1 VRNVKTTISSTLQGT
16 EDTASSSG
24 GFAPNI
30 QQTTER
36 TLVLIDF
43 INIVLLLVVFSGD
56 DLTINFGVT
65 LVDLIES
72 NLLQNSACAQKPGAV
87 GSSIVLQANGKSVA
101 AQLGGRG
108 LAQNAVTIDKRV
120 SNLAYELGVGE
131 TNDKTVLGRL
141 VLVLVLAYE
150 TLTLTVIG
158 LSFSATTE
166 LDLVSRK
173 VSLVLLDLDE
183 SRLLVA

>member
-1 VRNVKTTISSTLQGT
+1 
-16 EDTASSSG
+16 
-24 GFAPNI
+24 
-30 QQTTER
+30 
-36 TLVLIDF
+36 
-43 INIVLLLVVFSGD
+43 
-56 DLTINFGVT
+56 
-65 LVDLIES
+65 
-72 NLLQNSACAQKPGAV
+72 
-87 GSSIVLQANGKSVA
+87 
-101 AQLGGRG
+101 

-158 LSFSATTE
+158 LSFSATTK

-173 VSLVLLDLDE
+173 VRLVLLDLDE
-183 SRLLVA
+183 ARLLVA